1 MPTEKP
7 YFLPSSVLH
16 MKNLNKVSD
25 VEPMSLVARQ
35 TKCTLKPVFGMGTK
49 KRKNC
54 WNGEPNLSC
63 SSQYFCFEN
72 TKLSSISRYLGCE
85 NTKSHPDP
93 S

>member
-7 YFLPSSVLH
+7 YFHPSSVLH

-49 KRKNC
+49 KK
-54 WNGEPNLSC
+54 E
-63 SSQYFCFEN
+63 
-72 TKLSSISRYLGCE
+72 KLLERRAEFKLLFPIFLL
-85 NTKSHPDP
+85 
-93 S
+93 

>member
-7 YFLPSSVLH
+7 CFHPSSVLH

-49 KRKNC
+49 KK
-54 WNGEPNLSC
+54 E
-63 SSQYFCFEN
+63 
-72 TKLSSISRYLGCE
+72 KLLERRAELKLLFPIFLL
-85 NTKSHPDP
+85 
-93 S
+93 